1 MNDWD
6 EINREEWS
14 FTFFLKGLKTLWELL
29 GDERKN
35 ICRVIGWLIFLSV
48 LDLLLPYFLKLIFD
62 EIPVVLIQKQISR
75 YLIWL
80 VVSIF
85 LLRIFTLYLRHF
97 SKEIRFLKSLI
108 KLENFWPVM
117 AQEKLLALSIGYHER
132 ENTGKKIAKI
142 NKGCEKLVDIVVNLF
157 WDFLPSFF
165 YLAINIVFI
174 LVIDWKLGVL
184 FIIPFIPAAIINLK
198 IHQRF
203 ASDWEKW
210 EEKKEIS
217 SGLFCQSLINVKT
230 VQSFV
235 QEEREKTNLSFV
247 RKQMENLD
255 INVSTR
261 MQNYFFA
268 MNLILQAS
276 FILIIFA
283 GIYFVYKGQS
293 TVGTVVYILITGNV
307 TIQSLWG
314 LIHVYMK
321 IMRNLVA
328 VIRMKELIDQ
338 EIDIKNSPN
347 AIVPREFNGNFEFRD
362 VTFNYP
368 DKSPVLKN
376 LNFEIKPNQMT
387 ALVGKSG
394 EGKTTIIRLICR
406 MYDVSSGGVLLDG
419 RDIRDLDLSWYRRLF
434 AIVQQDVD
442 IFDSTIFDN
451 IKYSCPNASLGQVEE
466 AIRAAY
472 LENILNDKERFPDG
486 LSTQVGERG
495 VRLSGGEQQRVGIA
509 RAYLALLNGAK
520 MLILDEATSDLDS
533 EAERAIQVMIGRLRN
548 EMAIS
553 IIAIAH
559 RLSTIKKSDVI
570 FVIGEG
576 GVVEKGAH
584 DELLSKKGLYSE
596 LVEFQTL

>member
-1 MNDWD
+1 MADWD

-14 FTFFLKGLKTLWELL
+14 LAFFLNGLKTLWELL

-35 ICRVIGWLIFLSV
+35 ICRVIGWLIFISV

-80 VVSIF
+80 VVSVF

-108 KLENFWPVM
+108 RLENFWPIM
-117 AQEKLLALSIGYHER
+117 AQEKLLALSIRYHER
-132 ENTGKKIAKI
+132 ENTGEKIAKI
-142 NKGCEKLVDIVVNLF
+142 NKGCEKLVEIVANLF
-157 WDFLPSFF
+157 WDFLPSFL

-184 FIIPFIPAAIINLK
+184 FAIPFIPAAIINLK
-198 IHQRF
+198 IHRRF
-203 ASDWEKW
+203 AHDWEKW

-217 SGLFCQSLINVKT
+217 TGLFCQSLINIKT

-235 QEEREKTNLSFV
+235 QEEKEKINLSFV
-247 RKQMENLD
+247 RKQMESLD
-255 INVSTR
+255 TDVFSR
-261 MQNYFFA
+261 LQKYFFA

-307 TIQSLWG
+307 TIQNLWG
-314 LIHVYMK
+314 LLNVYMR

-347 AIVPREFNGNFEFRD
+347 AIVPREFKGNFEFRD
-362 VTFNYP
+362 VTFNYS

-376 LNFEIKPNQMT
+376 LDFEIKPNQMT

-406 MYDVSSGGVLLDG
+406 MYDVSSGGIFLDG
-419 RDIRDLDLSWYRRLF
+419 RDIRDLDLFWYRRLF
-434 AIVQQDVD
+434 AIVQQGVD
-442 IFDSTIFDN
+442 IFDSTIFEN
-451 IKYSCPNASLGQVEE
+451 IKYSCPNASLGRVEE
-466 AIRAAY
+466 AIRAAH

-486 LSTQVGERG
+486 LATQVGERG

-533 EAERAIQVMIGRLRN
+533 EAERAIQAMIGRLRN
-548 EMAIS
+548 EMEIS

-559 RLSTIKKSDVI
+559 RLSTIKKSDAI
-570 FVIGEG
+570 LVIGEG
-576 GVVEKGAH
+576 GIIEKGAH

-596 LVEFQTL
+596 LVELQTL